1 MNEIEFNS
9 LEEDKITCKR
19 KVELV
24 YTPDL
29 NLDEK
34 YVLKRQKVYSTN
46 YLNDDVC
53 PKCGPMSNN
62 ILKMYSAK
70 TNYSQ
75 YDLMCGKCRSYIR
88 KDGITIAKCENAL
101 ELEELRKKY
110 VLDVHFV
117 YTSHS
122 ENYAT
127 LSEMV

>member
-1 MNEIEFNS
+1 MNEIEFNT
-9 LEEDKITCKR
+9 LEKDKITGKR

-24 YTPDL
+24 YTPDSD
-29 NLDEK
+29 LDEK

-53 PKCGPMSNN
+53 PKCGPMPNN
-62 ILKMYSAK
+62 ILKMYSA
-70 TNYSQ
+70 NSQ
-75 YDLMCGKCRSYIR
+75 FDLMCGKCRSYIR

-110 VLDVHFV
+110 TLDVHFV

-122 ENYAT
+122 EDYAT
-127 LSEMV
+127 LSQLM

>member
-1 MNEIEFNS
+1 MNEIEFNT
-9 LEEDKITCKR
+9 LEEDKITGKR

-34 YVLKRQKVYSTN
+34 YVLKRQKVDSTN
-46 YLNDDVC
+46 YLNDDIC

-62 ILKMYSAK
+62 ILKMYSA
-70 TNYSQ
+70 NSQ

-101 ELEELRKKY
+101 VLEELRKKY

-122 ENYAT
+122 EDYAT
-127 LSEMV
+127 LSQLM

>member
-1 MNEIEFNS
+1 MNEIEFNT
-9 LEEDKITCKR
+9 LEEDKITGKR

-29 NLDEK
+29 DLDEK

-46 YLNDDVC
+46 YVNDDVC
-53 PKCGPMSNN
+53 PKCGPMPNN
-62 ILKMYSAK
+62 ILKMYSV
-70 TNYSQ
+70 NSQ
-75 YDLMCGKCRSYIR
+75 FDLMCGKCRSYIR

-122 ENYAT
+122 EDYAT
-127 LSEMV
+127 LSQMM